1 MENIEYLDRFNK
13 FNERFNAYFA
23 PFKELA
29 KRANEFNEYLRKNPF
44 PFLEE
49 IRKLQPYSVPQ
60 LTLPKLDNGGHSIA
74 TCFNITPQSQ
84 PQSVV
89 YDVEAHEQPQ
99 EVTPD
104 VEAPAQ
110 QQTIKSPQEVTP
122 VYTFGE
128 VEKVSFID
136 NIFIKLLD
144 LARLNNF
151 TCGRCEIKETHR
163 SYYKRTLITKDN
175 FVIQKKQLNFKHA
188 KKLTIYLLQKLG
200 TLKHR
205 DPEKLKET
213 AAKATF
219 NVAEVAK
226 MLGVCERIAKLVIKE
241 YCNIFNNVGIE
252 TKGNTTGQ
260 PIPVYMF
267 EKVGR
272 RYQLTTKFLRYLQNN
287 AFKVDVNGKEVTK
300 HANNGQVHYLPSMT
314 SDVIANL
321 SALEFDVLYT
331 LFNMLHSAEAHEKD
345 KGIAANVDT
354 LINYFMQ
361 IKAPAKNNI
370 PLFKKELLKAIT
382 NVSKIFNI
390 KIDLANHLEPKK
402 EFNRNKYGRKYDK
415 VEAAEKATG
424 AQSLETATAMTYKE
438 FLDKS
443 LVITAPYSVIA
454 KEAKDKIVASIEA
467 SKTAKQVKKQTA
479 A

>member
-1 MENIEYLDRFNK
+1 MII
-13 FNERFNAYFA
+13 
-23 PFKELA
+23 
-29 KRANEFNEYLRKNPF
+29 KNRRIIFYAIP
-44 PFLEE
+44 
-49 IRKLQPYSVPQ
+49 
-60 LTLPKLDNGGHSIA
+60 
-74 TCFNITPQSQ
+74 
-84 PQSVV
+84 VV
-89 YDVEAHEQPQ
+89 TDTVQ
-99 EVTPD
+99 
-104 VEAPAQ
+104 
-110 QQTIKSPQEVTP
+110 IKSP
-122 VYTFGE
+122 
-128 VEKVSFID
+128 FID

-272 RYQLTTKFLRYLQNN
+272 RYHMTTNFLQYLQ
-287 AFKVDVNGKEVTK
+287 KNGP
-300 HANNGQVHYLPSMT
+300 VHYLPAMT
-314 SDVIANL
+314 SDAIANL
-321 SALEFDVLYT
+321 SALEFDVAYT
-331 LFNMLHSAEAHEKD
+331 LFNMLHSAKAHEKD
-345 KGIAANVDT
+345 KGIVVNVDT
-354 LINYFMQ
+354 LIDYFMQ

-424 AQSLETATAMTYKE
+424 AQSLETATALTYKE

-454 KEAKDKIVASIEA
+454 KEGK
-467 SKTAKQVKKQTA
+467 
-479 A
+479 